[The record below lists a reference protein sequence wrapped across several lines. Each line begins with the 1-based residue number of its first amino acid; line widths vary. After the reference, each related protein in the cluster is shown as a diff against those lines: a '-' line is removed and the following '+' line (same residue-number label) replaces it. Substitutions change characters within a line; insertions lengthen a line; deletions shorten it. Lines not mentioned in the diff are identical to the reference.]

1 MVKKIIQAL
10 KRNKASVK
18 QYLFDVKLRMEELKI
33 NAVHVI
39 SLKNVLKLIVNTVI
53 YFWALIGI
61 FLAFGLFGGH
71 KLWSNLIKQQG
82 VKRRI

>member
-61 FLAFGLFGGH
+61 FLAFGLFGGR